1 MKFFDE
7 KLLNQMEGGDINIL
21 PVMSIEAN
29 AKTDKIEVPQT
40 LPILAMRDSVLF
52 PGTILPVTIGRDKS
66 VKLIRALNNTT
77 RIIGTA
83 TQIDVHKDDPRIA
96 DLYEIGCSAK
106 ILKLIEMPDG
116 ALTAV
121 LQGIRRF
128 RLE

>member
-1 MKFFDE
+1 MKFLE
-7 KLLNQMEGGDINIL
+7 EMLNQIEGGDINIL

-66 VKLIRALNNTT
+66 VKLVRALYKTT

-83 TQIDVHKDDPRIA
+83 TQIDVHKDDPGR
-96 DLYEIGCSAK
+96 
-106 ILKLIEMPDG
+106 P
-116 ALTAV
+116 V
-121 LQGIRRF
+121 
-128 RLE
+128 